1 MTRRQH
7 QEIYLF
13 DELTAKWQEDKFR
26 RQMEIAQIGKPRIAD
41 KVLGWLIITCLV
53 TAIVLLVK
61 YLNHA

>member
-7 QEIYLF
+7 QEIY
-13 DELTAKWQEDKFR
+13 DDLTAKWQADKFR

-53 TAIVLLVK
+53 SAIVLLVK

>member
-7 QEIYLF
+7 QDIY
-13 DELTAKWQEDKFR
+13 DDLTEKWQADKFR

-41 KVLGWLIITCLV
+41 KVLGWLLMISVATL
-53 TAIVLLVK
+53 IVLLVK